1 MSKQTRWKNYAK
13 EDLTTAI
20 TYSFCW
26 SDVCRA
32 LSVSVC
38 TYNFK
43 RLQGLCKTYEL
54 ATDHFN
60 VKATFKRNKHYWTH
74 EELFTDNSRAHNSIL
89 RRFVR
94 QHNVLE
100 PKCIECGIGKEWNNK
115 PIVLEIDHING
126 HNNDNRL
133 ENLRM
138 LCPNCHS
145 QTDTYRRRTIS

>member
-1 MSKQTRWKNYAK
+1 MSKQTRWKNYKK

-20 TYSFCW
+20 ANSFCW

-32 LSVSVC
+32 LAVSVC

-43 RLQGLCKTYEL
+43 RLQGLCGTYKL
-54 ATDHFN
+54 TTNHFDI
-60 VKATFKRNKHYWTH
+60 KATFKRNKRYWTH
-74 EELFTDNSRAHNSIL
+74 EELFTANSRVHKSVLRDYIRRHDIL
-89 RRFVR
+89 E
-94 QHNVLE
+94 L
-100 PKCIECGIGKEWNNK
+100 KCVECSIGKEWNSK

-126 HNNDNRL
+126 HSDDNRI

-145 QTDTYRRRTIS
+145 QTVTYRRRN